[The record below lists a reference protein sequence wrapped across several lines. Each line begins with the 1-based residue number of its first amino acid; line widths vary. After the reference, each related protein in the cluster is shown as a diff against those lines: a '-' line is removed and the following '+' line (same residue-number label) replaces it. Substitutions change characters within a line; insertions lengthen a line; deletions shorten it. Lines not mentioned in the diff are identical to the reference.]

1 MTHTS
6 EEHMSASLT
15 ATFEISS
22 WDESPFD
29 EGDGLGK
36 LTRASVGRTYTGDIE
51 GESVTEWAMA
61 YRLDET
67 ATFVGIERIRGRIA
81 GREGSV
87 VLQHIGEFREGAAKA
102 ALMVV
107 TDSGSGDLAGVS
119 GNGQFVADPQG
130 AMTLDL
136 SF

>member
-1 MTHTS
+1 MS
-6 EEHMSASLT
+6 ESLT
-15 ATFEISS
+15 TSFEIAS

-36 LTRASVGRTYTGDIE
+36 LTRASVGRTYSGDID

-81 GREGSV
+81 GRDGSL
-87 VLQHIGEFREGAAKA
+87 VLQHIGEFRDGAARA
-102 ALMVV
+102 ALTVV
-107 TDSGSGDLAGVS
+107 ADSGSGELAGVS
-119 GNGQFVADPQG
+119 GEGEFVADPKG
-130 AMTLDL
+130 SMTLQLTFD
-136 SF
+136 

>member
-1 MTHTS
+1 MS
-6 EEHMSASLT
+6 ESLT
-15 ATFEISS
+15 TSFEIAS

-36 LTRASVGRTYTGDIE
+36 LTRASVGRTYSGDID

-81 GREGSV
+81 GRDGSL
-87 VLQHIGEFREGAAKA
+87 VLQHVGEFRDGAARA
-102 ALMVV
+102 ALTVV
-107 TDSGSGDLAGVS
+107 ADSGSGELTGVS
-119 GNGQFVADPQG
+119 GEGQFVADPKG
-130 AMTLDL
+130 SMTLQL
-136 SF
+136 HFR

>member
-1 MTHTS
+1 MSESLSTS
-6 EEHMSASLT
+6 
-15 ATFEISS
+15 FEIAS

-36 LTRASVGRTYTGDIE
+36 LTRASVGRTYTGDID

-81 GREGSV
+81 GRDGSL
-87 VLQHIGEFREGAAKA
+87 VLQHVGEFRDGAARA
-102 ALMVV
+102 RLTVV
-107 TDSGSGDLAGVS
+107 TDSGSGELAGVS
-119 GNGQFVADPQG
+119 GDGEFVADPKG
-130 AMTLDL
+130 SMTLQL
-136 SF
+136 HFG